1 MYFEASPPRRPDFG
15 RFDGAGLRAA
25 LASVANIHDS
35 HGWGDESAQAARLT
49 YPNSITLFFSLPF
62 SRRRPAATQESA
74 LHAQSRAMG
83 ACLMAHKVSLTNE
96 PRGSWSR
103 FERENTSPFWS
114 PHEEPRTLFRNHP
127 EYAREARP
135 PPIHVGGMPYV
146 GSVATSSRKV

>member
-49 YPNSITLFFSLPF
+49 YLNSITLFFSLPF

-103 FERENTSPFWS
+103 FERGTTPHLFGAHTKSLELYFATTPNTLAKLVHRRS
-114 PHEEPRTLFRNHP
+114 TLVECRMLG
-127 EYAREARP
+127 A
-135 PPIHVGGMPYV
+135 
-146 GSVATSSRKV
+146 